1 MSDLQNQDRLLNGV
15 LRDLIEVTTDIGDRK
30 EQAAT
35 KARSVEDVAVD
46 PHRLTLSADYKRSL
60 AFLEGTKKRARELTQ
75 EIQTHI
81 AEYDSMGD

>member
-1 MSDLQNQDRLLNGV
+1 MSDLQNQDHLLQGA
-15 LRDLIEVTTDIGDRK
+15 LLDLIDVTLEIGDRK

-35 KARSVEDVAVD
+35 KGRTVEDVAVD
-46 PHRLTLSADYKRSL
+46 PHRLELSADYKRSL

-75 EIQTHI
+75 EIQKHI